1 MPAKPVLVDL
11 DFGGTGRIVN
21 LASPQNPQDAVTKS
35 YVDSLLE
42 GLAWKD
48 EVRVATTSNISI
60 TNPPS
65 TIDGVS
71 LSVGDRIL
79 VKDQTNA
86 TENGIYVYNGSGN
99 PLTRAPDANSGSEL
113 NAAVVTVAQGTAN
126 AGTTWRQ
133 STPNP
138 TLGTSDIVWV
148 SFGTAVPDATE
159 SSPGKIRIATQSEV
173 NGGTADNVAVTPL
186 KLKNAQFLL
195 RKFATSF
202 GDATNTQYDITH
214 NLNTTDVAVSIRRS
228 SDGAEVVADVTI
240 LSANVVRVK
249 VNNAPGNNALRIVVM
264 G

>member
-1 MPAKPVLVDL
+1 M
-11 DFGGTGRIVN
+11 
-21 LASPQNPQDAVTKS
+21 
-35 YVDSLLE
+35 
-42 GLAWKD
+42 AWKD

-126 AGTTWRQ
+126 AGTAWRQ

-148 SFGTAVPDATE
+148 FFGTAVPDAT
-159 SSPGKIRIATQSEV
+159 GKIW
-173 NGGTADNVAVTPL
+173 
-186 KLKNAQFLL
+186 L
-195 RKFATSF
+195 RVP
-202 GDATNTQYDITH
+202 GEQY
-214 NLNTTDVAVSIRRS
+214 
-228 SDGAEVVADVTI
+228 
-240 LSANVVRVK
+240 
-249 VNNAPGNNALRIVVM
+249 PW
-264 G
+264 